1 MSTQEHT
8 ENQVKDK
15 IESLIHRIIN
25 YMIQKE
31 EEIDQPYRYCTRNS
45 SVSRLS
51 LFDEMSNCNLIG
63 LKTKL
68 PDPDVKILLEMF
80 QMCVDDDYFW
90 FERIKHVV
98 NIYNN
103 RNNRNNQNI
112 QNNTITEQELNDYE
126 NLDLW
131 IKVLLTLGDGFK
143 SSYEIPTKNL
153 NNMVIN
159 RNGYFRNKFLFV
171 FEQSYLE
178 ISELR
183 NRLSYKPNFR

>member
-1 MSTQEHT
+1 MSMQEHT
-8 ENQVKDK
+8 KNQVKDK

-31 EEIDQPYRYCTRNS
+31 EEIDQPYRYFTRNS

-63 LKTKL
+63 LMTKL

-112 QNNTITEQELNDYE
+112 PITEQELNDYE

-171 FEQSYLE
+171 FEQSYFE